1 MLYNGTSPCPD
12 EQVLKLS
19 DSFEKLEIPG
29 LEEKPAIALELEVK
43 VVNIN
48 EGRNSAIARRCGKLA
63 EYSAF
68 IAKAR
73 ALEKELGDKEA
84 AMKAAIEYC
93 REHDI
98 LKEFLET
105 HSSEVFNM
113 LITEWNTEDA
123 IAVAREEGREE
134 GLERGLERG
143 REDERKYVLE
153 LFSRGLAAEEIKQRL
168 EQARI

>member
-1 MLYNGTSPCPD
+1 
-12 EQVLKLS
+12 
-19 DSFEKLEIPG
+19 
-29 LEEKPAIALELEVK
+29 
-43 VVNIN
+43 
-48 EGRNSAIARRCGKLA
+48 
-63 EYSAF
+63 
-68 IAKAR
+68 
-73 ALEKELGDKEA
+73 
-84 AMKAAIEYC
+84 MKAAIEYC

-123 IAVAREEGREE
+123 IAVAREEGLEE